1 MIKES
6 GNITWDGNSLPKMLK
21 IVFESNVRSHGSLRF
36 SNKSNGIISI
46 IRKYAE
52 VNINF
57 LLMFNVKD

>member
-1 MIKES
+1 
-6 GNITWDGNSLPKMLK
+6 MLK
-21 IVFESNVRSHGSLRF
+21 IVFESNVRSHDSLRF

>member
-1 MIKES
+1 
-6 GNITWDGNSLPKMLK
+6 MLK